1 MWNDVLDL
9 RDFYATGLG
18 LTARRLL
25 RLKLRALWPKVA
37 GERVLGFGYAVPYLG
52 LWQGEAERTIA
63 VMPAEQGVMHWP
75 SDHPNATA
83 LSEERHLPLPDRSI
97 DRMLLVHAVE
107 SSEALRAMLRE
118 IWRVM
123 ADGGRMIVIVP
134 NRRSLWARL
143 ERTPFA
149 HGRPFSIAQITRL
162 LRDSMFTPLR
172 TEKALIMPPFRSRLL
187 LAWAPAWDKY
197 GSRLLPFLA
206 GAIIIEASK
215 QVYAGHAVPAR
226 DQRRRVLPV
235 PSLARP
241 ATPRGSPPRAPARR
255 ESSRRE
261 TSD

>member
-25 RLKLRALWPKVA
+25 RLKLRAMWPKVG

-52 LWQGEAERTIA
+52 LWQAEAERAISI
-63 VMPAEQGVMHWP
+63 MPAEQGVMHWP
-75 SDHPNATA
+75 PDGRNATA
-83 LSEERHLPLPDRSI
+83 LGEETHLPLPDRSM
-97 DRMLLVHAVE
+97 DRILLVHAVE

-118 IWRVM
+118 VWRVM

-143 ERTPFA
+143 ERSPFA
-149 HGRPFSIAQITRL
+149 HGRPFSVGQITRL

-172 TEKALIMPPFRSRLL
+172 TEPALIMPPFRSRLM

-197 GSRLLPFLA
+197 GSKALRFLA
-206 GAIIIEASK
+206 GAIVIEASK

-226 DQRRRVLPV
+226 AQRRRVLPA

-241 ATPRGSPPRAPARR
+241 AAPRGDARR
-255 ESSRRE
+255 EP
-261 TSD
+261 SD

>member
-9 RDFYATGLG
+9 RDFYASGLG

-25 RLKLRALWPKVA
+25 RTKLRALWPKVA

-52 LWQGEAERTIA
+52 LWQGEAERAIA
-63 VMPAEQGVMHWP
+63 LMPEERGVLHWP
-75 SDHPNATA
+75 TEAPNATA
-83 LSEERHLPLPDRSI
+83 LSEETHLPLPDRSF
-97 DRMLLVHAVE
+97 DRVLLVHAVE
-107 SSEALRAMLRE
+107 TSEALRAMLRE

-149 HGRPFSIAQITRL
+149 HGRPFSVGQITRL

-197 GSRLLPFLA
+197 GARFLAFLA
-206 GAIIIEASK
+206 GAIVIEASK
-215 QVYAGHAVPAR
+215 QVYAAHAVPAR
-226 DQRRRVLPV
+226 AQRRRVLPV

-241 ATPRGSPPRAPARR
+241 AARR
-255 ESSRRE
+255 DP
-261 TSD
+261 TD

>member
-9 RDFYATGLG
+9 RDFYSTGLG

-25 RLKLRALWPKVA
+25 RHKLRALWPKVA
-37 GERVLGFGYAVPYLG
+37 GERVMGFGYAVPYLG

-63 VMPAEQGVMHWP
+63 TMPAEQGVLHWP
-75 SDHPNATA
+75 SDSANATA
-83 LSEERHLPLPDRSI
+83 LCDERYIPLPDRAI

-149 HGRPFSIAQITRL
+149 HGRPFSIGQITRL

-172 TEKALIMPPFRSRLL
+172 TEKALILPPFRSRLL

-197 GSRLLPFLA
+197 GARLLPFLA

-226 DQRRRVLPV
+226 AQRRRVLPV
-235 PSLARP
+235 PTLARP
-241 ATPRGSPPRAPARR
+241 ATPRDSAPRTAARR
-255 ESSRRE
+255 DP
-261 TSD
+261 SD

>member
-1 MWNDVLDL
+1 MWNDVLDF
-9 RDFYATGLG
+9 RDFYSTGLG

-25 RLKLRALWPKVA
+25 RMKLRALWPKVA

-52 LWQGEAERTIA
+52 LWQGEAERAIA
-63 VMPAEQGVMHWP
+63 VMPAERGVLHWP
-75 SDHPNATA
+75 TDGPNAAA
-83 LSEERHLPLPDRSI
+83 LSEETHLPLPDRSI
-97 DRMLLVHAVE
+97 DRVLLVHGVE
-107 SSEALRAMLRE
+107 TSEALRAMLRE

-123 ADGGRMIVIVP
+123 TDGGRMIVIVP

-149 HGRPFSIAQITRL
+149 HGRPFSVGQATRL

-172 TEKALIMPPFRSRLL
+172 TEKALIMPPFRSRLM

-197 GSRLLPFLA
+197 GARFLAFLA
-206 GAIIIEASK
+206 GAIVIEASK
-215 QVYAGHAVPAR
+215 QVYAAHAVPAR

-241 ATPRGSPPRAPARR
+241 ATRR
-255 ESSRRE
+255 
-261 TSD
+261 DPID

>member
-25 RLKLRALWPKVA
+25 RLKLRAMWPKVA

-52 LWQGEAERTIA
+52 LWGEAERAIA
-63 VMPAEQGVMHWP
+63 VMPAEQGVLHWP
-75 SDHPNATA
+75 PEGRNATA
-83 LSEERHLPLPDRSI
+83 LSEETHLPLPDRSI
-97 DRMLLVHAVE
+97 DRILLVHAVE

-123 ADGGRMIVIVP
+123 TDGGRIIVIVP

-149 HGRPFSIAQITRL
+149 HGRPFSLGQITRL

-172 TEKALIMPPFRSRLL
+172 AEKALIMPPFRSRLM
-187 LAWAPAWDKY
+187 LAWAPSWDKY
-197 GSRLLPFLA
+197 GARLLAFLA
-206 GAIIIEASK
+206 GAIVVEASK
-215 QVYAGHAVPAR
+215 QVYAAHAVPAR
-226 DQRRRVLPV
+226 PQRRRVLAA

-241 ATPRGSPPRAPARR
+241 TTPRLDPN
-255 ESSRRE
+255 
-261 TSD
+261 D

>member
-25 RLKLRALWPKVA
+25 RLKLRQLWPKVV
-37 GERVLGFGYAVPYLG
+37 GERVLGFGYPVPYLG
-52 LWQGEAERTIA
+52 LWQGEAERA
-63 VMPAEQGVMHWP
+63 VAIMPAEQGVLHWP
-75 SDHPNATA
+75 PDARNATTLA
-83 LSEERHLPLPDRSI
+83 EETHLPLPDRAV
-97 DRMLLVHAVE
+97 DRILLVHAVE

-118 IWRVM
+118 VWRVM

-143 ERTPFA
+143 ERSPFA
-149 HGRPFSIAQITRL
+149 HGRPFSVGQITRL

-172 TEKALIMPPFRSRLL
+172 TETALIMPPFRSRLM

-197 GSRLLPFLA
+197 GSRFLRFLG
-206 GAIIIEASK
+206 GAIVIEASK

-226 DQRRRVLPV
+226 AQRRRVLPV
-235 PSLARP
+235 PSFSRP
-241 ATPRGSPPRAPARR
+241 ATPRDAARR
-255 ESSRRE
+255 E
-261 TSD
+261 TGG